1 MKENVT
7 LLQEINELRT
17 EVKSLRK
24 KLKLLGAYNSDY
36 KLGSTGRSQLENSM
50 RSKPEKEGPLNEI
63 QKESKMQDITIEEL
77 NRKI

>member
-24 KLKLLGAYNSDY
+24 KLKLLGAYSSNADY
-36 KLGSTGRSQLENSM
+36 KLGSTGRSQ
-50 RSKPEKEGPLNEI
+50 
-63 QKESKMQDITIEEL
+63 
-77 NRKI
+77 